1 MKKYINNLNKVLQQL
16 GFNPAE
22 LPLMSKIVYVLHL
35 LSGLIKDGHCISLG
49 SPGVGKTTP
58 VANHTNSICATQI
71 TSPAYFG
78 NANNKIDGYICDKN
92 DVAYTEQASAFKKMD
107 DNLINT
113 ILTHCNGDEVER
125 IGKENTRRTS
135 IVLLGNCD
143 LEYGL
148 YDENDNP
155 TSPKPIDSNFY
166 NVLPDALKEKQNLER
181 FISLPSFLLEKVTT
195 EMICIIENESLK
207 ELIRENRQDATEYL
221 LGTMNVRHY
230 KATCKIMTALNFFI
244 NDQKQLQE
252 ESYLFKGFKAIAES
266 LIEISSRKQ
275 YQNFY
280 YKNEDGRK
288 LALALILD
296 NFSDDDI
303 IEEAHFFE
311 NRAMIKLE
319 GSGYWLKIAL
329 TYQGKLE
336 NIAEYELYKQE
347 RPSFISEIIEI
358 SKNKLVLKQKYI
370 PLCSDF
376 FSVKDFGILYG
387 SVSEV
392 DKIKEKVYQ
401 LNETIKNQS
410 SEIETLKK
418 TMNTLI
424 FSISDLLKGNTAIVP
439 QILNFK
445 DDLEESNKKIYL
457 ENLHQKII
465 NFFKIKKIYIKNR
478 NLGVNNREALLVNF
492 SSLIK
497 M

>member
-1 MKKYINNLNKVLQQL
+1 MNKVLQQL

-303 IEEAHFFE
+303 IEEAHFLE
-311 NRAMIKLE
+311 NRALIKLE
-319 GSGYWLKIAL
+319 GNDYWLKIAL
-329 TYQGKLE
+329 TFQGKLE
-336 NIAEYELYKQE
+336 NIAEYEFYKKE
-347 RPSFISEIIEI
+347 KPDFISEIIEI
-358 SKNKLVLKQKYI
+358 SKNKLRLKQKYL
-370 PLCSDF
+370 PLNSDF
-376 FSVKDFGILYG
+376 FKIKDLGLLYG
-387 SVSEV
+387 SLSES
-392 DKIKEKVYQ
+392 DEIKQKFLQ

-410 SEIETLKK
+410 VEIMDLKETL
-418 TMNTLI
+418 NSVI
-424 FSISDLLKGNTAIVP
+424 HSISDLINGYTAILP
-439 QILNFK
+439 QKLTF
-445 DDLEESNKKIYL
+445 EEELSKSNKDVYL
-457 ENLHQKII
+457 DELC
-465 NFFKIKKIYIKNR
+465 KKITNYFGVNKADIKNR
-478 NLGVNNREALLVNF
+478 FLGSNSEEALLVNF
-492 SSLIK
+492 SQLINIK
-497 M
+497 